1 MKIGLAVAVGNS
13 HARDMGFATAL
24 AQGIEAVGFDSMWLP
39 EHVVFFD
46 AADYESAYPYTE
58 DGSPPWKDAMG
69 VYDPLMTIACV
80 SQHTSRL
87 RFATSVMI
95 LPQRPALATAKEVM
109 TLDHITGGRFDFG
122 VGAGWSAEE
131 YAALGVPFEHR
142 GTRFDEYIKA
152 IKGAWNAPRSS
163 FDGQYVSF
171 QNAVI
176 LPPPVT
182 PGGPPFLIGGDSDA
196 ALRRAARLGDGWYGW
211 WKKYELADQ
220 VGKLREQLKAVGREN
235 DPAFSIRVG
244 IPFDGTPEELPAKVE
259 EARRCGIHEFVISV
273 PISSKSMDRD
283 LQIWSAAAGVV
294 AASEQAAE

>member
-1 MKIGLAVAVGNS
+1 MRIGLAVAIGNS
-13 HARDMGFATAL
+13 AKRDMGFAIAL
-24 AQGIEAVGFDSMWLP
+24 AQGIEQSGFASMWLP

-46 AADYESAYPYTE
+46 AKDYESAYPYTE
-58 DGSPPWKDAMG
+58 DGAPPWGEGIG
-69 VYDPLMTIACV
+69 VFDPLMTIACV
-80 SQHTSRL
+80 SQHTTRL

-152 IKGAWNAPRSS
+152 IRATWAAPRSS
-163 FDGQYVSF
+163 FAGQYVNF
-171 QNAVI
+171 ENAVM

-182 PGGPPFLIGGDSDA
+182 QGGPPFLIGGDSDA

-220 VGKLREQLKAVGREN
+220 VAKLREHLKAAGREN
-235 DPAFSIRVG
+235 DPNFSTRVG
-244 IPFDGTPEELPAKVE
+244 IPFDGTPDDLPAKVA
-259 EARRCGIHEFVISV
+259 EARRCGIEEFVISV
-273 PISSKSMDRD
+273 PISSKSIDRD
-283 LQIWSAAAGVV
+283 LQTWAAAAGVV
-294 AASEQAAE
+294 AAESAAAG

>member
-13 HARDMGFATAL
+13 ARRDMGFAIAI
-24 AQGIEAVGFDSMWLP
+24 AQGIESIGFNSMYLP

-46 AADYESAYPYTE
+46 AKDYDSAYPYTD
-58 DGSPPWKDAMG
+58 DGAPPWKEGMG
-69 VYDPLMTIACV
+69 VFDPLMTTACV
-80 SQHTSRL
+80 SQHTKTL

-122 VGAGWSAEE
+122 VGSGWSAEE
-131 YAALGVPFEHR
+131 YAALGVSFDHR
-142 GTRFDEYIKA
+142 GTRFDDYIRA
-152 IKGAWNAPRSS
+152 IRATWAEPRSS
-163 FDGQYVSF
+163 YEGKFVSF
-171 QNAVI
+171 QNAVM
-176 LPPPVT
+176 LPQPVT

-220 VGKLREQLKAVGREN
+220 VGKLREHLKAEGREN
-235 DPAFSIRVG
+235 DPKFSTRVG
-244 IPFDGTPEELPAKVE
+244 IPFEGTPDQLPAKVE
-259 EARRCGIHEFVISV
+259 EARRCGIEEFVISV

-283 LQIWSAAAGVV
+283 LQTWAAAAGVASTGD
-294 AASEQAAE
+294 AAAA